1 MTSPFGRGRRDSRKA
16 DAPGEGLKICANPES
31 LTRRARSAAGRGHP
45 RPLGEGGRML
55 FCTRRS
61 HMKFFLDTAN
71 LEEIGDAASTGV
83 LDGVTTNPT
92 LISKEGNTFEDQL
105 LKICSLVNGPVS
117 AETVS
122 RDAAG
127 MVEEGRHLAKL
138 HPNIVVKCPMT
149 KEGLKATRALSEE
162 RMRVNVTLVFS
173 APQAIMAAKAGAYFV
188 SPFVGRLDDIGE
200 NGMDLIRDIV
210 TIFNNYEFQTQVL
223 VASIRNPIHVVQA
236 GLCGA
241 DICTMPAKIF
251 DQLLKHPLTD
261 KGVEQ
266 FLKDWEKVPV
276 IK

>member
-1 MTSPFGRGRRDSRKA
+1 VGGPTRCEEAAKRCTELNWTVGPTLKK
-16 DAPGEGLKICANPES
+16 GE
-31 LTRRARSAAGRGHP
+31 TV
-45 RPLGEGGRML
+45 
-55 FCTRRS
+55 
-61 HMKFFLDTAN
+61 MKFFLDTAN
-71 LEEIGDAASTGV
+71 TEEIRDAASTGV

-105 LKICSLVNGPVS
+105 LKICALVNGPVS

-127 MVEEGRHLAKL
+127 MVDEGRHLAKL

-149 KEGLKATRALSEE
+149 KEGLKATRILSDE
-162 RMRVNVTLVFS
+162 RIRVNVTLVFS
-173 APQAIMAAKAGAYFV
+173 APQAIMAAKAGAHFV

-200 NGMDLIRDIV
+200 NGMELIHDIV
-210 TIFNNYEFQTQVL
+210 TIFNNYEFKTQVL
-223 VASIRNPIHVVQA
+223 VASIRNPVHVVQA
-236 GLCGA
+236 GLYGA

-276 IK
+276 MK

>member
-1 MTSPFGRGRRDSRKA
+1 
-16 DAPGEGLKICANPES
+16 
-31 LTRRARSAAGRGHP
+31 
-45 RPLGEGGRML
+45 
-55 FCTRRS
+55 
-61 HMKFFLDTAN
+61 MKFFLDTAN

-162 RMRVNVTLVFS
+162 RIRVNVTLVFS

-236 GLCGA
+236 GLYGA
-241 DICTMPAKIF
+241 DICTMPAKVF

-266 FLKDWEKVPV
+266 FLKDWERVPV

>member
-1 MTSPFGRGRRDSRKA
+1 
-16 DAPGEGLKICANPES
+16 
-31 LTRRARSAAGRGHP
+31 
-45 RPLGEGGRML
+45 
-55 FCTRRS
+55 
-61 HMKFFLDTAN
+61 MKFFLDTAN
-71 LEEIGDAASTGV
+71 IEEIRDAASTGV
-83 LDGVTTNPT
+83 LDGITTNPT

-127 MVEEGRHLAKL
+127 MVEEGRHLSKL

-149 KEGLKATRALSEE
+149 KEGLKATKQLTEE
-162 RMRVNVTLVFS
+162 HVRVNVTLVFS

-200 NGMDLIRDIV
+200 SGMEVVRDIV
-210 TIFNNYEFQTQVL
+210 TIFNNYEFKTQVL
-223 VASIRNPIHVVQA
+223 VASIRNPVHVVHA
-236 GLCGA
+236 GLYGA
-241 DICTMPAKIF
+241 DICTMPAKVF

-276 IK
+276 MK